1 LLFILAGIS
10 KITGSETALAH
21 VAQHHVPGALL
32 ALVVVLEIGAGMALF
47 SGWFV
52 RPAALLLSGF
62 CLATAVLF
70 LLDFAD
76 YVECSMFFKDLAL
89 AGGLLLLAAIA
100 AETGLIGARAAA
112 PRSSPG

>member
-1 LLFILAGIS
+1 LSFILAGIS
-10 KITGSETALAH
+10 KITGSETVLAH

-32 ALVVVLEIGAGMALF
+32 PLVVVLEIGAGMALF

-62 CLATAVLF
+62 CLATAVGF
-70 LLDFAD
+70 HLDCAD
-76 YVECSMFFKDLAL
+76 QVERSMFFKDLAL
-89 AGGLLLLAAIA
+89 GGLLLLAASA
-100 AETGLIGARAAA
+100 AETGLIAAGAAA